1 MRRVGQVRS
10 WVPTGPLTGFVC
22 LLALLGVLAA
32 TTGLDASGWLAGVA
46 CGAGLAA
53 LLARALTRHSQVG
66 LGPADSVTLA
76 RAVLACGVAALTV
89 DSFGGQAPAAILV
102 ALSTVAL
109 VLDGVDGRV
118 ARRTDTTSAF
128 GARFDMEVDAF
139 LIMVLSVYVARES
152 GWWVLAMGLAR
163 YAFVAAGWVL
173 PWLRGPLPPRQWAR
187 VVAAIVGVVLTVA
200 AADIL
205 PDAVTTAMLL
215 VALGLLVESF
225 GRSVWGLWVRGHV
238 SQTCR
243 RSRATASRPDGVVG
257 ARRGTLRSRTAAL
270 PDRARTPRLLPGIFS
285 RHTLAGSPP
294 GARATV
300 TSALALLLVWAAL
313 LVPDRVDDL
322 APSAFLRI
330 PVEGLLF
337 VVLGLLLPSRVARIL
352 ALFGGLGLGALT
364 ILRLLDMGFHF
375 AFDRPFH
382 PVYDT
387 AYAGSAVGLLGDSI
401 GRAGALVVQIGAGLL
416 IVALIALLP
425 LSAVR
430 LTRLVATHRRPSIR
444 MLALLTAIAMV
455 TTLSGAQLGP
465 AGPIASTASA
475 RLAYTHAAQV
485 RDDLRGQREFVRAL
499 EQDPFRN
506 MPDDDLLTGL
516 RGKDVLLVFVESYG
530 RTALDLPVIESA
542 LDAGERRLQKA
553 GFSSRSGFLTS
564 PTFGGLSWLAHI
576 TLQSGLWVDNQRRY
590 DHLVTLDRLTLT
602 DAFGRAGWRTV
613 ADAPAIKEDWPVATK
628 YYHYDQVYD
637 RRNVGYAG
645 PRFSYASMP
654 DQYTL
659 AALQR
664 LELERPNRAPVMAEI
679 DLVSSHTPWAPLP
692 RLVDLSRVGDGS
704 VFDPMPA
711 EGESPE
717 EVWRDPDLVK
727 AAYAESVAYSLDA
740 VTSFVQQL
748 HDQDLVL
755 VVLGDHQPARIV
767 RGEGVSH
774 DVPVSIIAADPAV
787 MDRPAD
793 WGWQEGLRP
802 DAGAPVWPMDAF
814 RDRFLTAYGP
824 PPPSLSSSAHH

>member
-10 WVPTGPLTGFVC
+10 WAPNGPLTGSVC

-32 TTGLDASGWLAGVA
+32 TTGLDAAGWLAGVA

-53 LLARALTRHSQVG
+53 LLTRALTRHSRVG

-102 ALSTVAL
+102 TLSTVAL

-118 ARRTDTTSAF
+118 ARCTDTTSAF

-173 PWLRGPLPPRQWAR
+173 PWLRGPLPPRQSAR

-225 GRSVWGLWVRGHV
+225 GRSVWGLWV
-238 SQTCR
+238 
-243 RSRATASRPDGVVG
+243 
-257 ARRGTLRSRTAAL
+257 
-270 PDRARTPRLLPGIFS
+270 
-285 RHTLAGSPP
+285 LAGSPP
-294 GARATV
+294 GARTTV

-313 LVPDRVDDL
+313 LAPDRVDDL

-330 PVEGLLF
+330 PVEGLFF
-337 VVLGLLLPSRVARIL
+337 VALVLVLPPRVARIL

-382 PVYDT
+382 PVYDM

-444 MLALLTAIAMV
+444 LLALLTAIAMV
-455 TTLSGAQLGP
+455 TTLSGAQLRP
-465 AGPIASTASA
+465 AGPMASTASA
-475 RLAYTHAAQV
+475 RLAYTHATQV
-485 RDDLRGQREFVRAL
+485 RDDLRDQREFVRAL

-506 MPDDDLLTGL
+506 TPDTSLLTGL

-530 RTALDLPVIESA
+530 RTALELPAVESA

-576 TLQSGLWVDNQRRY
+576 TLQSGLWVDNQPRY

-613 ADAPAIKEDWPVATK
+613 ADAPANEEGWSVAAT
-628 YYHYDQVYD
+628 YYHNDRVYD

-664 LELERPNRAPVMAEI
+664 LELEQPNRPPVMAEI

-692 RLVDLSRVGDGS
+692 RLVDWSRVGDGS

-711 EGESPE
+711 EGESPR
-717 EVWRDPDLVK
+717 EVWRNPDLVK
-727 AAYAESVAYSLDA
+727 AAYAESIAYSLDA

-748 HDQDLVL
+748 RDQDLVL
-755 VVLGDHQPARIV
+755 VVLGDHQPASIV
-767 RGEGVSH
+767 SGEGVSH

-787 MDRPAD
+787 MDRAAD

-802 DAGAPVWPMDAF
+802 GAGAPVWPMDAF

-824 PPPSLSSSAHH
+824 PPSSLSSSAHH

>member
-1 MRRVGQVRS
+1 V
-10 WVPTGPLTGFVC
+10 
-22 LLALLGVLAA
+22 
-32 TTGLDASGWLAGVA
+32 
-46 CGAGLAA
+46 
-53 LLARALTRHSQVG
+53 
-66 LGPADSVTLA
+66 
-76 RAVLACGVAALTV
+76 
-89 DSFGGQAPAAILV
+89 I
-102 ALSTVAL
+102 
-109 VLDGVDGRV
+109 
-118 ARRTDTTSAF
+118 
-128 GARFDMEVDAF
+128 
-139 LIMVLSVYVARES
+139 
-152 GWWVLAMGLAR
+152 
-163 YAFVAAGWVL
+163 
-173 PWLRGPLPPRQWAR
+173 
-187 VVAAIVGVVLTVA
+187 
-200 AADIL
+200 
-205 PDAVTTAMLL
+205 
-215 VALGLLVESF
+215 
-225 GRSVWGLWVRGHV
+225 
-238 SQTCR
+238 
-243 RSRATASRPDGVVG
+243 
-257 ARRGTLRSRTAAL
+257 
-270 PDRARTPRLLPGIFS
+270 
-285 RHTLAGSPP
+285 
-294 GARATV
+294 
-300 TSALALLLVWAAL
+300 SALALLLVWAAL

-337 VVLGLLLPSRVARIL
+337 VVVVLVLPPRVARIL

-382 PVYDT
+382 PLYDT

-416 IVALIALLP
+416 IVGLIALLP

-475 RLAYTHAAQV
+475 RLAYTHATQV
-485 RDDLRGQREFVRAL
+485 RDDLRGQQEFVRAL

-506 MPDDDLLTGL
+506 TRDDDLLTGL

-576 TLQSGLWVDNQRRY
+576 TLQSGLWVDNQRRC
-590 DHLVTLDRLTLT
+590 DRLVTLDRLTLT

-613 ADAPAIKEDWPVATK
+613 ADTPASKEDWPVATT

-637 RRNVGYAG
+637 RRNVGYVG

-664 LELERPNRAPVMAEI
+664 LELKQPNRAAVMAEI
-679 DLVSSHTPWAPLP
+679 DLVSSHTPGRRCP
-692 RLVDLSRVGDGS
+692 
-704 VFDPMPA
+704 
-711 EGESPE
+711 
-717 EVWRDPDLVK
+717 
-727 AAYAESVAYSLDA
+727 
-740 VTSFVQQL
+740 
-748 HDQDLVL
+748 
-755 VVLGDHQPARIV
+755 
-767 RGEGVSH
+767 
-774 DVPVSIIAADPAV
+774 
-787 MDRPAD
+787 
-793 WGWQEGLRP
+793 
-802 DAGAPVWPMDAF
+802 
-814 RDRFLTAYGP
+814 
-824 PPPSLSSSAHH
+824 SSSTGAGSATARSSTRCRPKASRRRR

>member
-1 MRRVGQVRS
+1 MRS
-10 WVPTGPLTGFVC
+10 WAPNGPLTGFVY

-32 TTGLDASGWLAGVA
+32 TTGLDAAGWLAGVA

-53 LLARALTRHSQVG
+53 LLTRALTRHSRVG

-76 RAVLACGVAALTV
+76 RAVLACGAAALTV

-102 ALSTVAL
+102 TLSTVAL

-118 ARRTDTTSAF
+118 ARCTDTTSAF

-187 VVAAIVGVVLTVA
+187 VVSAIVGVVLTVA

-225 GRSVWGLWVRGHV
+225 GRSVWGLWV
-238 SQTCR
+238 
-243 RSRATASRPDGVVG
+243 
-257 ARRGTLRSRTAAL
+257 
-270 PDRARTPRLLPGIFS
+270 
-285 RHTLAGSPP
+285 LAGSPP
-294 GARATV
+294 GARTTV

-313 LVPDRVDDL
+313 LAPDRVDDL

-330 PVEGLLF
+330 PVEGLFF
-337 VVLGLLLPSRVARIL
+337 VVLVLVLPPRVARIL

-382 PVYDT
+382 PVYDM

-444 MLALLTAIAMV
+444 LLALLTAIAMV
-455 TTLSGAQLGP
+455 TTLSGAQLRP
-465 AGPIASTASA
+465 AGPMASTASA
-475 RLAYTHAAQV
+475 RLAYTHATQV
-485 RDDLRGQREFVRAL
+485 RDDLRDQREFVRAL

-506 MPDDDLLTGL
+506 TPDTNLLTGL

-530 RTALDLPVIESA
+530 RTALELPAVESA

-576 TLQSGLWVDNQRRY
+576 TLQSGLWVDNQPRY

-613 ADAPAIKEDWPVATK
+613 ADAPANEEGWSVAAT
-628 YYHYDQVYD
+628 YYHNDRVYD

-664 LELERPNRAPVMAEI
+664 LELEQPNRPPVMAEI

-692 RLVDLSRVGDGS
+692 RLVDWSRVGDGS
-704 VFDPMPA
+704 VFDPMPS
-711 EGESPE
+711 EGESPR
-717 EVWRDPDLVK
+717 EVWRNPDLVK
-727 AAYAESVAYSLDA
+727 AAYAESIAYSLDA

-748 HDQDLVL
+748 RDQDLVL
-755 VVLGDHQPARIV
+755 VVLGDHQPASIV
-767 RGEGVSH
+767 SGEGVSH

-787 MDRPAD
+787 MDRAAD

-802 DAGAPVWPMDAF
+802 GAGAPVWPMDAF

>member
-1 MRRVGQVRS
+1 VHS
-10 WVPTGPLTGFVC
+10 WAPSGPLTGFVC
-22 LLALLGVLAA
+22 LLALLGILAA

-46 CGAGLAA
+46 CGAGLVA
-53 LLARALTRHSQVG
+53 LLVCALTRHRRAG
-66 LGPADSVTLA
+66 LGAADSVTLV

-89 DSFGGQAPAAILV
+89 DSFGGQSPAAILV

-118 ARRTDTTSAF
+118 ARRTGTTSAF

-152 GWWVLAMGLAR
+152 GWWVLAIGLAR

-215 VALGLLVESF
+215 VALALLVESF
-225 GRSVWGLWVRGHV
+225 GRSVWGLWV
-238 SQTCR
+238 
-243 RSRATASRPDGVVG
+243 
-257 ARRGTLRSRTAAL
+257 
-270 PDRARTPRLLPGIFS
+270 PG
-285 RHTLAGSPP
+285 RVTLAGRPP

-313 LVPDRVDDL
+313 LMPDRVDDL

-337 VVLGLLLPSRVARIL
+337 VVLVVMLPPRAARIL
-352 ALFGGLGLGALT
+352 ALLAGLGLGALT
-364 ILRLLDMGFHF
+364 ILRLLDMGFHV

-382 PVYDT
+382 PLYDM
-387 AYAGSAVGLLGDSI
+387 AYSRSAVGLLGDSI
-401 GRAGALVVQIGAGLL
+401 GRTGALVVQIGAGLL
-416 IVALIALLP
+416 VVALIALMP

-430 LTRLVATHRRPSIR
+430 LTRLVATHRRLSIR
-444 MLALLTAIAMV
+444 VLALLTAIAMV

-475 RLAYTHAAQV
+475 RLAYTHAAQI
-485 RDDLRGQREFVRAL
+485 RDDLLGQREFVRAL

-506 MPDDDLLTGL
+506 TPDDDLLTGL

-530 RTALDLPVIESA
+530 RSALDFPVVESA
-542 LDAGERRLQKA
+542 LDAGERRLQEA

-590 DHLVTLDRLTLT
+590 DQLVTLDRLTLT

-613 ADAPAIKEDWPVATK
+613 SDAPATKEDWPVAAT

-645 PRFSYASMP
+645 PAFSYASMP

-692 RLVDLSRVGDGS
+692 RLVDWSRVGDGS

-711 EGESPE
+711 EGKAPE
-717 EVWRDPDLVK
+717 QVWRDAALVK
-727 AAYAESVAYSLDA
+727 AAYADSIAYSFDA

-748 HDQDLVL
+748 HDQNLVL
-755 VVLGDHQPARIV
+755 VVLGDHQPPKILA
-767 RGEGVSH
+767 GEGVSH

-787 MDRPAD
+787 LDRTAD

-814 RDRFLTAYGP
+814 RDRFLTAYGRSP
-824 PPPSLSSSAHH
+824 PSPSPSLSSSAHH

>member
-1 MRRVGQVRS
+1 MRRVGEVRS
-10 WVPTGPLTGFVC
+10 WAPTGPLTGFVC
-22 LLALLGVLAA
+22 VLALLGVLAA
-32 TTGLDASGWLAGVA
+32 TTGLDVSGWLVGVA
-46 CGAGLAA
+46 CGAALAA

-66 LGPADSVTLA
+66 MGPADWVTLA
-76 RAVLACGVAALTV
+76 RAVLACGIAALTV

-102 ALSTVAL
+102 ALSTLAL

-163 YAFVAAGWVL
+163 YAFVAAGLVL

-187 VVAAIVGVVLTVA
+187 VVAAIVGMVLTVA

-225 GRSVWGLWVRGHV
+225 GRSVWRLWVPGHV
-238 SQTCR
+238 S
-243 RSRATASRPDGVVG
+243 
-257 ARRGTLRSRTAAL
+257 
-270 PDRARTPRLLPGIFS
+270 
-285 RHTLAGSPP
+285 HTLAGSPP

-337 VVLGLLLPSRVARIL
+337 VVLVLVLPPRVARIL
-352 ALFGGLGLGALT
+352 ALFGGLGLAALT
-364 ILRLLDMGFHF
+364 ILRLLDMGFQL

-387 AYAGSAVGLLGDSI
+387 AYAGSAVRLLGDSI
-401 GRAGALVVQIGAGLL
+401 GGAGALVVLIAAGLL
-416 IVALIALLP
+416 VVALIALLP

-430 LTRLVATHRRPSIR
+430 LNRLVATHRRPSIR
-444 MLALLTAIAMV
+444 MLAVLTAIAMA

-475 RLAYTHAAQV
+475 RLAYTHTTQV
-485 RDDLRGQREFVRAL
+485 RDDLRDQREFAGAL
-499 EQDPFRN
+499 EQDPYRN
-506 MPDDDLLTGL
+506 SADDDLLTGL

-542 LDAGERRLQKA
+542 LEAGERRLQKA

-564 PTFGGLSWLAHI
+564 PTYGGLSWLAHI
-576 TLQSGLWVDNQRRY
+576 TLQSGLWVDSQRRY

-613 ADAPAIKEDWPVATK
+613 ADIPANKEDWPVATK

-645 PRFSYASMP
+645 PQFGYASMP
-654 DQYTL
+654 DQYIL
-659 AALQR
+659 AALQH
-664 LELERPNRAPVMAEI
+664 LELEQPNRAPVMAEI

-692 RLVDLSRVGDGS
+692 RLVDWSRVGDGS

-717 EVWRDPDLVK
+717 AVWRDPDLVK

-755 VVLGDHQPARIV
+755 VVLGDHQPASIV
-767 RGEGVSH
+767 SGQGASH

-787 MDRPAD
+787 MNRAAA

-802 DAGAPVWPMDAF
+802 DGGAPIWPMDAF

-824 PPPSLSSSAHH
+824 PSPALSSSAHH

>member
-1 MRRVGQVRS
+1 MRT

-22 LLALLGVLAA
+22 LLALFGVLAA
-32 TTGLDASGWLAGVA
+32 TTGLGASGWLAGVA

-53 LLARALTRHSQVG
+53 LLARAMTCHRQVR
-66 LGPADSVTLA
+66 LGPADRVTLA
-76 RAVLACGVAALTV
+76 RAVLACGVGALMV
-89 DSFGGQAPAAILV
+89 DSFGRQAPAAILV
-102 ALSTVAL
+102 AISTVAL

-118 ARRTDTTSAF
+118 ARRTGTASAF

-139 LIMVLSVYVARES
+139 LILVLSVYVARES
-152 GWWVLAMGLAR
+152 GWWVLAIGLAR
-163 YAFVAAGWVL
+163 YVFVAAGWVL

-200 AADIL
+200 ASDIL
-205 PDAVTTAMLL
+205 PDAMTTAMLL
-215 VALGLLVESF
+215 VALGLLIESF
-225 GRSVWGLWVRGHV
+225 GRSVWGLWVSEHL
-238 SQTCR
+238 SQICR
-243 RSRATASRPDGVVG
+243 RSHGAASRPNGVLGPRCVTP
-257 ARRGTLRSRTAAL
+257 RSGTFPL
-270 PDRARTPRLLPGIFS
+270 PDRARTPRLLPGILS
-285 RHTLAGSPP
+285 RRILTGSPSR
-294 GARATV
+294 ARATV

-313 LVPDRVDDL
+313 VVPDRVEDL
-322 APSAFLRI
+322 TPSAFLRI

-337 VVLGLLLPSRVARIL
+337 VVLVLVLPKVARIL

-364 ILRLLDMGFHF
+364 IVRLLDMGFHF

-382 PVYDT
+382 PLYDT
-387 AYAGSAVGLLGDSI
+387 AYAGSAVGLLGDSM
-401 GRAGALVVQIGAGLL
+401 GRAGALVVDIGAGLL
-416 IVALIALLP
+416 TVALIALLP

-430 LTRLVATHRRPSIR
+430 LTRLAATHRLPSIQ
-444 MLALLTAIAMV
+444 MLALLIAIAMV
-455 TTLSGAQLGP
+455 TTLSGARLGP

-475 RLAYTHAAQV
+475 RLAYNHATQV
-485 RDDLRGQREFVRAL
+485 RDDLRGQGEFARAL

-506 MPDDDLLTGL
+506 TADDDLLTGL
-516 RGKDVLLVFVESYG
+516 RGKDVLLIFVESYG
-530 RTALDLPVIESA
+530 RTALDFPVIESA
-542 LDAGERRLQKA
+542 LGAGEWRLQNA

-564 PTFGGLSWLAHI
+564 STFGGLSWLAHI
-576 TLQSGLWVDNQRRY
+576 TLQSGLRVDNQRWY
-590 DHLVTLDRLTLT
+590 DHLVTVDRLTLT

-613 ADAPAIKEDWPVATK
+613 ADIPAGKEDWPAATT

-637 RRNVGYAG
+637 RRNLGYAG

-692 RLVDLSRVGDGS
+692 RLVDWSRVGDGS

-727 AAYAESVAYSLDA
+727 AAYAKSIAYSLDA

-748 HDQDLVL
+748 HDQDLML
-755 VVLGDHQPARIV
+755 VVLGDHQPASIV
-767 RGEGVSH
+767 GGAGVSH

-787 MDRPAD
+787 MDRVAD
-793 WGWQEGLRP
+793 WGWQKGLRP

-814 RDRFLTAYGP
+814 RDRFLTAYSP
-824 PPPSLSSSAHH
+824 PPPALSSPAHH

>member
-1 MRRVGQVRS
+1 VRS
-10 WVPTGPLTGFVC
+10 WAPTGPLAGFVC

-46 CGAGLAA
+46 CGAGLAT
-53 LLARALTRHSQVG
+53 LVARALTRHSQVG

-152 GWWVLAMGLAR
+152 GLWVLAMGLAR

-205 PDAVTTAMLL
+205 PDAVTTAILL
-215 VALGLLVESF
+215 IALGLLAESF
-225 GRSVWGLWVRGHV
+225 GRSVWGLWVPGHV
-238 SQTCR
+238 SQICR
-243 RSRATASRPDGVVG
+243 RSRGAASRPDGAVG
-257 ARRGTLRSRTAAL
+257 ARRSTLRSRTAL

-337 VVLGLLLPSRVARIL
+337 VVLVLVLPPRVARIL

-401 GRAGALVVQIGAGLL
+401 GRVGGLVVLIGAGLL
-416 IVALIALLP
+416 IVAMIALP

-475 RLAYTHAAQV
+475 RLAYTHATQV
-485 RDDLRGQREFVRAL
+485 RDDLHDQREFARAL

-506 MPDDDLLTGL
+506 TPDDDLLTGL

-576 TLQSGLWVDNQRRY
+576 TLQSGLWVDNQPRY
-590 DHLVTLDRLTLT
+590 NHLVTLDRLTLT

-613 ADAPAIKEDWPVATK
+613 ADTPANNEDWPVATT

-664 LELERPNRAPVMAEI
+664 LELEQPNRGPVMAEI
-679 DLVSSHTPWAPLP
+679 DLVSSHFPWAPLP
-692 RLVDLSRVGDGS
+692 RLVDWSRVGDGS

-711 EGESPE
+711 EGESPD

-727 AAYAESVAYSLDA
+727 SAYAESVAYSLDA

-767 RGEGVSH
+767 AGEGVSH

-787 MDRPAD
+787 MDRAAD

-824 PPPSLSSSAHH
+824 PPRSLAASWPGGP

>member
-1 MRRVGQVRS
+1 VRRVQGHVRS

-32 TTGLDASGWLAGVA
+32 STGLDASGWVAGVA

-53 LLARALTRHSQVG
+53 LLARALTRHGQAG
-66 LGPADSVTLA
+66 LGPADNVTLA

-118 ARRTDTTSAF
+118 ARRTGTTSAF

-152 GWWVLAMGLAR
+152 GWWVLAIGLAR

-187 VVAAIVGVVLTVA
+187 VVAAIVGVVLIVA

-205 PDAVTTAMLL
+205 PDAATTAILL
-215 VALGLLVESF
+215 VALGLLAESF
-225 GRSVWGLWVRGHV
+225 GRSVWALWVH
-238 SQTCR
+238 
-243 RSRATASRPDGVVG
+243 
-257 ARRGTLRSRTAAL
+257 
-270 PDRARTPRLLPGIFS
+270 
-285 RHTLAGSPP
+285 AGRPP

-313 LVPDRVDDL
+313 LVPDRVGDL

-330 PVEGLLF
+330 PVEGLFF
-337 VVLGLLLPSRVARIL
+337 VVLVLVLPPGVARIL
-352 ALFGGLGLGALT
+352 AFVGGLGLGLLT

-382 PVYDT
+382 PLYDT
-387 AYAGSAVGLLGDSI
+387 AYAGSAVGLLGDSV
-401 GRAGALVVQIGAGLL
+401 GHVAAVVIQVGAGLL
-416 IVALIALLP
+416 LVAVIALLP

-430 LTRLVATHRRPSIR
+430 LTRVVATHQRSSIR
-444 MLALLTAIAMV
+444 LLALLTAIAMV
-455 TTLSGAQLGP
+455 ATLSGARLGP

-485 RDDLRGQREFVRAL
+485 RDDLRDQREFVRLL
-499 EQDPFRN
+499 EQDPFRHT
-506 MPDDDLLTGL
+506 PDDDLLTGL

-530 RTALDLPVIESA
+530 RTALDLPMVESA
-542 LDAGERRLQKA
+542 LDTGEQRLQKA

-576 TLQSGLWVDNQRRY
+576 TLQSGLWVNNQSRY

-613 ADAPAIKEDWPVATK
+613 SDAPAIKEDWPAAAT

-645 PRFSYASMP
+645 PVFSYASMP

-692 RLVDLSRVGDGS
+692 RLVDWNRVGDGS
-704 VFDPMPA
+704 VFDPMPTQ
-711 EGESPE
+711 GETPA
-717 EVWRDPDLVK
+717 EVWRSPDLVK

-740 VTSFVQQL
+740 LTSFVQQL
-748 HDQDLVL
+748 HDQNLVL
-755 VVLGDHQPARIV
+755 VVLGDHQPARIIPGV
-767 RGEGVSH
+767 GVSH

-787 MDRPAD
+787 TARAAD

-802 DAGAPVWPMDAF
+802 NAGAPVWPMDAF
-814 RDRFLTAYGP
+814 RDRFLTAYGAP
-824 PPPSLSSSAHH
+824 PLSLSYSAHR

>member
-1 MRRVGQVRS
+1 VRS
-10 WVPTGPLTGFVC
+10 LAPNGPLTGFIC
-22 LLALLGVLAA
+22 LLALLGALAA
-32 TTGLDASGWLAGVA
+32 TTGLDASGWVAGVA
-46 CGAGLAA
+46 CGAGLAI
-53 LLARALTRHSQVG
+53 LLARALTRHSQAG
-66 LGPADSVTLA
+66 LGPADHVTMA

-89 DSFGGQAPAAILV
+89 DSFGGQVHAAILV

-118 ARRTDTTSAF
+118 ARRTGTASAF

-152 GWWVLAMGLAR
+152 GWWVLAIGLAR
-163 YAFVAAGWVL
+163 YAFVAAGLVL
-173 PWLRGPLPPRQWAR
+173 PWLRGPLPPRRWAK

-205 PDAVTTAMLL
+205 PDVATTAMLL
-215 VALGLLVESF
+215 IALSLLAESF
-225 GRSVWGLWVRGHV
+225 GRSVWGLWVSAGRPPGV
-238 SQTCR
+238 
-243 RSRATASRPDGVVG
+243 RAT
-257 ARRGTLRSRTAAL
+257 L
-270 PDRARTPRLLPGIFS
+270 
-285 RHTLAGSPP
+285 
-294 GARATV
+294 
-300 TSALALLLVWAAL
+300 TSALALLLIWAAL
-313 LVPDRVDDL
+313 LVPDRLDDL
-322 APSAFLRI
+322 SPSAFLRI
-330 PVEGLLF
+330 PVEGLFF
-337 VVLGLLLPSRVARIL
+337 VVLVLVLPPRVARIL
-352 ALFGGLGLGALT
+352 ALVGGLGLGALT
-364 ILRLLDMGFHF
+364 VLRLLDMGFHF

-382 PVYDT
+382 PLYDT
-387 AYAGSAVGLLGDSI
+387 AYAHSAVGLLGASV
-401 GRAGALVVQIGAGLL
+401 GHVGAVVVQIGAGLL
-416 IVALIALLP
+416 TVAVIALLP

-430 LTRLVATHRRPSIR
+430 LTRVVATHRRSSIR
-444 MLALLTAIAMV
+444 LLALLTAIALV
-455 TTLSGAQLGP
+455 TTLSGARLGP

-475 RLAYTHAAQV
+475 RLAYTHATQV
-485 RDDLRGQREFVRAL
+485 GDDLRDQREFVRL
-499 EQDPFRN
+499 LDQDPFRHT
-506 MPDDDLLTGL
+506 PDDDLLTGL

-530 RTALDLPVIESA
+530 RTALDLPMVESA
-542 LDAGERRLQKA
+542 LDTGERRLQTA

-576 TLQSGLWVDNQRRY
+576 TLQSGLWVNNQSRY

-613 ADAPAIKEDWPVATK
+613 ADSPATEEDWPAAAA

-645 PRFSYASMP
+645 PEFSYASMP

-692 RLVDLSRVGDGS
+692 RLVDWNRLGDGS

-711 EGESPE
+711 QGDSPA
-717 EVWRDPDLVK
+717 EVWRNPDLVK
-727 AAYAESVAYSLDA
+727 AAYAESVAYSVDA
-740 VTSFVQQL
+740 LTSFVQQL
-748 HDQDLVL
+748 HDHNLVL

-767 RGEGVSH
+767 PGDGVSH

-787 MDRPAD
+787 TDRAAD
-793 WGWQEGLRP
+793 WGWQAGLRP
-802 DAGAPVWPMDAF
+802 NAGAPVWPMDAF
-814 RDRFLTAYGP
+814 RDRFLTAYGA
-824 PPPSLSSSAHH
+824 PPPSPSYSAHR

>member
-53 LLARALTRHSQVG
+53 LLARALTRHRQVG

-89 DSFGGQAPAAILV
+89 DSFGGQAPVAILV

-173 PWLRGPLPPRQWAR
+173 PWLRGPQPPRQWAR
-187 VVAAIVGVVLTVA
+187 VVAAIVGVALIVA
-200 AADIL
+200 AAGIL
-205 PDAVTTAMLL
+205 PHAVTTAMLL

-238 SQTCR
+238 SQTLR
-243 RSRATASRPDGVVG
+243 RSRGTASRPDGVV
-257 ARRGTLRSRTAAL
+257 
-270 PDRARTPRLLPGIFS
+270 
-285 RHTLAGSPP
+285 AGSPL

-337 VVLGLLLPSRVARIL
+337 VVLVLVLPQRVAGIL

-382 PVYDT
+382 PLYDT

-430 LTRLVATHRRPSIR
+430 LTRLVATHRRLSIR

-455 TTLSGAQLGP
+455 TTLSGAQLRP
-465 AGPIASTASA
+465 AIPITSTASA

-506 MPDDDLLTGL
+506 TPDSNLLNGL

-530 RTALDLPVIESA
+530 RTALDLPVVESA

-576 TLQSGLWVDNQRRY
+576 TLQSGLWVDNQPRY

-613 ADAPAIKEDWPVATK
+613 ADAPANEEGWSVAAT
-628 YYHYDQVYD
+628 YYHNDQVYD

-664 LELERPNRAPVMAEI
+664 LELEQPNRPPVMAEI

-692 RLVDLSRVGDGS
+692 RLVDWSRVGDGS

-711 EGESPE
+711 EGESPQ
-717 EVWRDPDLVK
+717 EVWRNPDLVK
-727 AAYAESVAYSLDA
+727 AAYAESIAYSLGA

-748 HDQDLVL
+748 RDQDLVL
-755 VVLGDHQPARIV
+755 VVLGDHQPASIV
-767 RGEGVSH
+767 SGEGVSH

-787 MDRPAD
+787 MDRAAD

-802 DAGAPVWPMDAF
+802 EAGAPVWPKDAF

-824 PPPSLSSSAHH
+824 PPPSLLSSAHH

>member
-10 WVPTGPLTGFVC
+10 WAPTGPLTGFVC

-173 PWLRGPLPPRQWAR
+173 PWLRGPLPPRQWAK

-225 GRSVWGLWVRGHV
+225 GRSVWGLWV
-238 SQTCR
+238 
-243 RSRATASRPDGVVG
+243 
-257 ARRGTLRSRTAAL
+257 
-270 PDRARTPRLLPGIFS
+270 
-285 RHTLAGSPP
+285 LAGSPP
-294 GARATV
+294 GARTTV

-330 PVEGLLF
+330 PVEGLFF
-337 VVLGLLLPSRVARIL
+337 VVLVLVLPPRVARIL

-382 PVYDT
+382 PLYDT

-416 IVALIALLP
+416 VVALIALLP

-475 RLAYTHAAQV
+475 RLAYTHATQV
-485 RDDLRGQREFVRAL
+485 RDDLRDQREFVRAL

-506 MPDDDLLTGL
+506 TPDT
-516 RGKDVLLVFVESYG
+516 
-530 RTALDLPVIESA
+530 
-542 LDAGERRLQKA
+542 
-553 GFSSRSGFLTS
+553 
-564 PTFGGLSWLAHI
+564 
-576 TLQSGLWVDNQRRY
+576 
-590 DHLVTLDRLTLT
+590 
-602 DAFGRAGWRTV
+602 
-613 ADAPAIKEDWPVATK
+613 
-628 YYHYDQVYD
+628 
-637 RRNVGYAG
+637 
-645 PRFSYASMP
+645 
-654 DQYTL
+654 
-659 AALQR
+659 
-664 LELERPNRAPVMAEI
+664 
-679 DLVSSHTPWAPLP
+679 
-692 RLVDLSRVGDGS
+692 
-704 VFDPMPA
+704 
-711 EGESPE
+711 
-717 EVWRDPDLVK
+717 
-727 AAYAESVAYSLDA
+727 
-740 VTSFVQQL
+740 
-748 HDQDLVL
+748 
-755 VVLGDHQPARIV
+755 
-767 RGEGVSH
+767 
-774 DVPVSIIAADPAV
+774 
-787 MDRPAD
+787 
-793 WGWQEGLRP
+793 
-802 DAGAPVWPMDAF
+802 
-814 RDRFLTAYGP
+814 
-824 PPPSLSSSAHH
+824 

>member
-1 MRRVGQVRS
+1 VHRVGRVRGK
-10 WVPTGPLTGFVC
+10 TLNGPLTGFVC
-22 LLALLGVLAA
+22 VLALLGVLAVS
-32 TTGLDASGWLAGVA
+32 TGLDAFGWLAGVA
-46 CGAGLAA
+46 CGAGLVA
-53 LLARALTRHSQVG
+53 LLVRALTRHSRVG
-66 LGPADSVTLA
+66 LGPADGVTLT
-76 RAVLACGVAALTV
+76 RAVLACGVAALTA
-89 DSFGGQAPAAILV
+89 DSFGAQSPAAILMT
-102 ALSTVAL
+102 LSTVAL

-118 ARRTDTTSAF
+118 ARRTGTTSAF

-152 GWWVLAMGLAR
+152 GWWVLAIGLAR

-205 PDAVTTAMLL
+205 PDAATTAMLL
-215 VALGLLVESF
+215 VALGLLAESF
-225 GRSVWGLWVRGHV
+225 GRSVWGLWV
-238 SQTCR
+238 
-243 RSRATASRPDGVVG
+243 
-257 ARRGTLRSRTAAL
+257 
-270 PDRARTPRLLPGIFS
+270 
-285 RHTLAGSPP
+285 LAGRPP

-300 TSALALLLVWAAL
+300 TSAVALLLVWVAL

-330 PVEGLLF
+330 PVDGLLF
-337 VVLGLLLPSRVARIL
+337 VVLVLVLPLRVARIL
-352 ALFGGLGLGALT
+352 ALVGGLGLGALT

-382 PVYDT
+382 PLYDT
-387 AYAGSAVGLLGDSI
+387 AYAGSAVGLLGDSV
-401 GRAGALVVQIGAGLL
+401 GHVGAVVVQIGAGLL
-416 IVALIALLP
+416 IVAVIALLP

-430 LTRLVATHRRPSIR
+430 LTRVVATHRRSSIR
-444 MLALLTAIAMV
+444 LLALLTAVAMV
-455 TTLSGAQLGP
+455 TTLSGARLGP
-465 AGPIASTASA
+465 AGTIASTASA
-475 RLAYTHAAQV
+475 RLAYTHATQV
-485 RDDLRGQREFVRAL
+485 RDDLRDQREFVRLL
-499 EQDPFRN
+499 EQDPFRHT
-506 MPDDDLLTGL
+506 PDDDLLTGL
-516 RGKDVLLVFVESYG
+516 RGKDILLVFVESYG
-530 RTALDLPVIESA
+530 RAALDLPMVASA
-542 LDAGERRLQKA
+542 LDTGERRLQKA
-553 GFSSRSGFLTS
+553 GFAARSGFLTS

-576 TLQSGLWVDNQRRY
+576 TLQSGLWVNNQSRY

-613 ADAPAIKEDWPVATK
+613 VDAPAIEEDWPAAAT

-645 PRFSYASMP
+645 PEFSYASMP

-692 RLVDLSRVGDGS
+692 RLVDWNRLGDGS

-711 EGESPE
+711 QGESPA
-717 EVWRDPDLVK
+717 EVWRNPDLVK
-727 AAYAESVAYSLDA
+727 AAYAESVAYSVDA
-740 VTSFVQQL
+740 LTSFVQHF
-748 HDQDLVL
+748 HDQNLVL

-767 RGEGVSH
+767 PGEGVSH

-787 MDRPAD
+787 TDRAAD

-814 RDRFLTAYGP
+814 RDRFLTAFGP
-824 PPPSLSSSAHH
+824 SPPSLSYSAHR

>member
-1 MRRVGQVRS
+1 MRRVKGQVRR
-10 WVPTGPLTGFVC
+10 WAPTGPLIGFVC
-22 LLALLGVLAA
+22 LLTLLGVLAA

-53 LLARALTRHSQVG
+53 LLARALTRHGQVG
-66 LGPADSVTLA
+66 LRPADSVTLV

-89 DSFGGQAPAAILV
+89 DSFGGQAPGAIVV
-102 ALSTVAL
+102 ALSTAAL

-118 ARRTDTTSAF
+118 ARHTDATSAF

-187 VVAAIVGVVLTVA
+187 VVAAIVSVVLTVA

-215 VALGLLVESF
+215 VALVLLIESF
-225 GRSVWGLWVRGHV
+225 GRSVWGLWIPRHV
-238 SQTCR
+238 SQICR
-243 RSRATASRPDGVVG
+243 HSRGAASR
-257 ARRGTLRSRTAAL
+257 
-270 PDRARTPRLLPGIFS
+270 RLLPGIFS

-337 VVLGLLLPSRVARIL
+337 VVLVLVLPPRVARIL

-382 PVYDT
+382 PVYDM

-401 GRAGALVVQIGAGLL
+401 GRAGAVVVQIGAGLL

-455 TTLSGAQLGP
+455 TALSGAQLGP

-475 RLAYTHAAQV
+475 RLAYTHATQV
-485 RDDLRGQREFVRAL
+485 RDDLHDQREFVRAL

-506 MPDDDLLTGL
+506 TPDDDLLTGL

-542 LDAGERRLQKA
+542 LDAGERRLQQA
-553 GFSSRSGFLTS
+553 GFASRSGFLTS
-564 PTFGGLSWLAHI
+564 PAFGGLSWLAHI
-576 TLQSGLWVDNQRRY
+576 SLQSGLWVDNQPRY
-590 DHLVTLDRLTLT
+590 DHLVTLDRLTLA

-613 ADAPAIKEDWPVATK
+613 ADAPANKEDWPVATT

-664 LELERPNRAPVMAEI
+664 LELEQPNRAPVMAEI
-679 DLVSSHTPWAPLP
+679 DLVSSHFPWAPLP
-692 RLVDLSRVGDGS
+692 RLVDWSRVGDGS
-704 VFDPMPA
+704 VFVPMLV

-767 RGEGVSH
+767 AGEGVSH

-787 MDRPAD
+787 MDRVAD

-802 DAGAPVWPMDAF
+802 DTGAPVWPMDAF

-824 PPPSLSSSAHH
+824 PLRSPTSSAHH

>member
-53 LLARALTRHSQVG
+53 LLARALMRHSQVG
-66 LGPADSVTLA
+66 MGPADSVTLA

-225 GRSVWGLWVRGHV
+225 GRSVRGLWVPGHV
-238 SQTCR
+238 SQTRR
-243 RSRATASRPDGVVG
+243 RSRRAASRPDGVVG
-257 ARRGTLRSRTAAL
+257 ARRGTLRSRTSAL
-270 PDRARTPRLLPGIFS
+270 PDRARTPRLLPGISS

-337 VVLGLLLPSRVARIL
+337 VVLVLVLPPRVARIL
-352 ALFGGLGLGALT
+352 ALFGGLGLGALRLDDGARAVFGAQY
-364 ILRLLDMGFHF
+364 LREHVGLGYAVTVHASQGVTVGTTHAVLAETATRSLFYVAMTRGRD
-375 AFDRPFH
+375 AN
-382 PVYDT
+382 T
-387 AYAGSAVGLLGDSI
+387 AYLCQRTPEPDDHVVVTT
-401 GRAGALVVQIGAGLL
+401 RAHV
-416 IVALIALLP
+416 
-425 LSAVR
+425 AVR
-430 LTRLVATHRRPSIR
+430 G
-444 MLALLTAIAMV
+444 
-455 TTLSGAQLGP
+455 SGRDA
-465 AGPIASTASA
+465 A
-475 RLAYTHAAQV
+475 HAA
-485 RDDLRGQREFVRAL
+485 RGILA
-499 EQDPFRN
+499 RN
-506 MPDDDLLTGL
+506 
-516 RGKDVLLVFVESYG
+516 DVPG
-530 RTALDLPVIESA
+530 TAH
-542 LDAGERRLQKA
+542 Q
-553 GFSSRSGFLTS
+553 
-564 PTFGGLSWLAHI
+564 
-576 TLQSGLWVDNQRRY
+576 
-590 DHLVTLDRLTLT
+590 
-602 DAFGRAGWRTV
+602 
-613 ADAPAIKEDWPVATK
+613 
-628 YYHYDQVYD
+628 
-637 RRNVGYAG
+637 
-645 PRFSYASMP
+645 
-654 DQYTL
+654 L
-659 AALQR
+659 AADTVPQR
-664 LELERPNRAPVMAEI
+664 L
-679 DLVSSHTPWAPLP
+679 
-692 RLVDLSRVGDGS
+692 
-704 VFDPMPA
+704 
-711 EGESPE
+711 
-717 EVWRDPDLVK
+717 PDLVAGLVNRRS
-727 AAYAESVAYSLDA
+727 AALSRRRAAHRAWQTATTV
-740 VTSFVQQL
+740 
-748 HDQDLVL
+748 
-755 VVLGDHQPARIV
+755 PAQ
-767 RGEGVSH
+767 G
-774 DVPVSIIAADPAV
+774 AD
-787 MDRPAD
+787 RSYT
-793 WGWQEGLRP
+793 
-802 DAGAPVWPMDAF
+802 
-814 RDRFLTAYGP
+814 RDRSRDHGLE
-824 PPPSLSSSAHH
+824 L